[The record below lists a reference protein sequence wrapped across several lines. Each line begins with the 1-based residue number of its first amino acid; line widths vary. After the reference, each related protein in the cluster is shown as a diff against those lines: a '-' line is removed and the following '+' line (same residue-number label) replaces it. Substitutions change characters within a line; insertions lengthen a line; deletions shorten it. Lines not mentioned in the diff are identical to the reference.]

1 MLASMTGFG
10 RASLDAPFG
19 RLVAEIQSVNR
30 KYLEI
35 FVSVPK
41 EFGRFEYDIRT
52 WVGEQ
57 ISRGQISVRLHV
69 FPSEGAVLQQLPDPK
84 ELKALKRGW
93 EKIAKTL
100 GYDPAKIDLPFLM
113 LYSPIEQKTALA
125 EDKDLPFI
133 EKCMKEAMDGLC
145 KMKVKEGKALAADVS
160 KRLAS
165 LKKNLKEIESLA
177 PLAADRMRKNLE
189 GKMKELQES
198 PELDERILRE
208 TLLFADRIDITEEI
222 TRLSS
227 HFNQFLGMLD
237 TKEKTI
243 GRKMDF
249 LIQEMGR
256 EINTIGSKSLD
267 AKISYLVV
275 EMKSEL
281 EKIREQIQNVE

>member
-10 RASLDAPFG
+10 RAGLDAPFG
-19 RLVAEIQSVNR
+19 RLIAEIQSVNR

-69 FPSEGAVLQQLPDPK
+69 IPSEGAVLRQLPDPK
-84 ELKALKRGW
+84 ELKALKKGW

-100 GYDPAKIDLPFLM
+100 GYDPKKIDLPFLM
-113 LYSPIEQKTALA
+113 QYCPIEQKTIA
-125 EDKDLPFI
+125 EDKDRPFL

-145 KMKVKEGKALAADVS
+145 KMKAKEGKALAADVS
-160 KRLAS
+160 KRLGF
-165 LKKNLKEIESLA
+165 LKKNLKEVESLA
-177 PLAADRMRKNLE
+177 PEAAERMRKNLE

-227 HFNQFLGMLD
+227 HFNQFLGMLE

-281 EKIREQIQNVE
+281 EKIREQVQNIE

>member
-1 MLASMTGFG
+1 
-10 RASLDAPFG
+10 
-19 RLVAEIQSVNR
+19 V
-30 KYLEI
+30 
-35 FVSVPK
+35 
-41 EFGRFEYDIRT
+41 
-52 WVGEQ
+52 
-57 ISRGQISVRLHV
+57 
-69 FPSEGAVLQQLPDPK
+69 
-84 ELKALKRGW
+84 KALKRGW

-113 LYSPIEQKTALA
+113 LYSPIEEKSFA

-160 KRLAS
+160 KRLAV
-165 LKKNLKEIESLA
+165 LKKNLKEIESLS
-177 PLAADRMRKNLE
+177 PLAADRMRKSLQ

-227 HFNQFLGMLD
+227 HFNQFLGMLN

-267 AKISYLVV
+267 TKISYLVV

-281 EKIREQIQNVE
+281 EKIREQIQNIE

>member
-10 RASLDAPFG
+10 RAGLDAPFG

-35 FVSVPK
+35 FVSLPK
-41 EFGRFEYDIRT
+41 EFGRFEYDTRT
-52 WVGEQ
+52 WVGEK

-69 FPSEGAVLQQLPDPK
+69 IPSEGAVLQQLPDPK
-84 ELKALKRGW
+84 QLKALKRGW

-113 LYSPIEQKTALA
+113 LYSPIEQKSFA

-133 EKCMKEAMDGLC
+133 EKCVKEAMDGLC

-177 PLAADRMRKNLE
+177 PEAADRMRKSLQ

-198 PELDERILRE
+198 SELDERILRE

-227 HFNQFLGMLD
+227 HFNQFLGMLN

-281 EKIREQIQNVE
+281 EKIREQIQNIE

>member
-10 RASLDAPFG
+10 RAGSDAPFG

-35 FVSVPK
+35 FVSLPK

-52 WVGEQ
+52 WVGEE
-57 ISRGQISVRLHV
+57 IARGQISVRLHV
-69 FPSEGAVLQQLPDPK
+69 IPNEGAALRQLPDPK
-84 ELKALKRGW
+84 ELKALQRGW

-100 GYDPAKIDLPFLM
+100 GYDPKKIDLPFLM
-113 LYSPIEQKTALA
+113 LYSPLGEKASIA

-133 EKCMKEAMDGLC
+133 EKCMKEALAGLG
-145 KMKVKEGKALAADVS
+145 KMKVKEGKALAADIS
-160 KRLAS
+160 KRLSS
-165 LKKNLKEIESLA
+165 LKKNLKEIESLS
-177 PLAADRMRKNLE
+177 PVAAERMRKNLAA
-189 GKMKELQES
+189 KMKELQES

-227 HFNQFLGMLD
+227 HFNQFLGMLE

-281 EKIREQIQNVE
+281 EKIREQVQNIE

>member
-10 RASLDAPFG
+10 RAGLDAPFG

-52 WVGEQ
+52 WVGEK

-69 FPSEGAVLQQLPDPK
+69 IPSEGGVLQQLPDPK
-84 ELKALKRGW
+84 QLKALKRGW

-113 LYSPIEQKTALA
+113 LYSPIEQKSFA
-125 EDKDLPFI
+125 EDQDLPFI

-145 KMKVKEGKALAADVS
+145 KMKVKEGKALKADVS

-177 PLAADRMRKNLE
+177 PEAADRMRKSLQ
-189 GKMKELQES
+189 GKMKELQEN

-222 TRLSS
+222 TRLAS

-267 AKISYLVV
+267 AKISYRVV